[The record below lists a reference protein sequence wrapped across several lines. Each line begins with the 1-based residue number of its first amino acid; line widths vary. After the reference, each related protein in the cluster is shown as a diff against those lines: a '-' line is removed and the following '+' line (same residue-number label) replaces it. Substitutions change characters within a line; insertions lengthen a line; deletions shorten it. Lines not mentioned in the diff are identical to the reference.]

1 MVMANRPRQ
10 RIVHITDCYAP
21 RLGGIEVQ
29 VAELAMMQV
38 HAGHTPQVVTATP
51 GHDESSDGIPGRPT
65 LHRVVAPLPFE
76 LPVHPRAGPRLARLF
91 AELRPDVVHAH
102 VGAVS
107 PFAWSAARC
116 ASRLGLPLVVT
127 VHSMWDASTRA
138 VYRALAATYRWP
150 HWPMVVA
157 PVSRAAA
164 ALVDDVCGGRVT
176 IKIVPNGL
184 DLTVWRGAAR
194 LPRPPASGPGAGVHV
209 VAVGRLAPRKRA
221 LPLLHL
227 LRAAAERIGTDAG
240 LRVTIVGD
248 GPAEPLMRQYLSRHG
263 MTGWV
268 DLAGR
273 MDREQLPALL
283 ASADVFVAPA
293 VREAFGLA
301 ALEARVAGVP
311 VVARRD
317 TGVADFVVDGHNGI
331 LADDDPGLAEGI
343 ARLAVDRAL
352 RDRIATTNR
361 RESPDASSWP
371 AVLDQLD
378 RCYLLARGAA
388 AAHPGDVPTQ
398 QR

>member
-1 MVMANRPRQ
+1 MAMANRPRQ

-29 VAELAMMQV
+29 VAELASMQV
-38 HAGHTPQVVTATP
+38 HAGHAPHVVTATP
-51 GHDESSDGIPGRPT
+51 GHGESSEGLPGRIP

-76 LPVHPRAGPRLARLF
+76 LPVHPRAAPRLVRLF
-91 AELRPDVVHAH
+91 AELQPDVVHAH

-116 ASRLGLPLVVT
+116 ATRLGLPLVVS
-127 VHSMWDASTRA
+127 VHSMWDATTRA
-138 VYRALAATYRWP
+138 LYRALAAAYGWPRWP
-150 HWPMVVA
+150 MIVA

-164 ALVDDVCGGRVT
+164 AFVDDVCGGQVA
-176 IKIVPNGL
+176 IEIVPNGL
-184 DLTVWRGAAR
+184 DMTVWRGADSM
-194 LPRPPASGPGAGVHV
+194 PRPTASAPGAAVHV

-227 LRAAAERIGTDAG
+227 LRAAAERIGSDVG

-248 GPAEPLMRQYLSRHG
+248 GPAEPLMQQYLSRHG

-273 MDREQLPALL
+273 LDREQLPALL
-283 ASADVFVAPA
+283 ASADIFVAPA

-317 TGVADFVVDGHNGI
+317 TGVADFVVDGYNGI
-331 LADDDPGLAEGI
+331 LADDDEGLAEGI
-343 ARLAVDRAL
+343 ARLAVHPAL
-352 RDRIATTNR
+352 RHRIATTNR
-361 RESPDASSWP
+361 REPPDASSWP
-371 AVLDQLD
+371 VVLDQLE

-388 AAHPGDVPTQ
+388 AAHLAVK
-398 QR
+398 